1 MRLADEQLRYENAL
15 LSVEKNL
22 WLPNINV
29 EVFNGTNR
37 YANAKSYWGWQVGV
51 AIPLFFGEQRARVAS
66 QKYSVM
72 MADYS
77 KQQYQFRYSSTNEQL
92 RNELI
97 KYRQNI
103 DYYQTSGKKISDE
116 LIKFAT
122 SSYEVGEIDFF
133 RYIQSLE
140 NATQLRLDYLD
151 NLAKYNE
158 TVISLNY
165 LMLE

>member
-1 MRLADEQLRYENAL
+1 
-15 LSVEKNL
+15 
-22 WLPNINV
+22 
-29 EVFNGTNR
+29 
-37 YANAKSYWGWQVGV
+37 
-51 AIPLFFGEQRARVAS
+51 
-66 QKYSVM
+66 

-77 KQQYQFRYSSTNEQL
+77 KQQHQMRYISTNDQL
-92 RNELI
+92 RNELV

-103 DYYQTSGKKISDE
+103 DYYQTSGKQISNE

-158 TVISLNY
+158 TVIAFNY
-165 LMLE
+165 LTVE